1 MIRLIEWDSLE
12 LRVSGEKLA
21 AIAKPILL
29 GASAELEAID
39 FQFTNGMLRIE
50 GFVRKLVRI
59 RFTVEIPRIEASGLT
74 VRVALQNATALGII
88 PIPSFLFKLI
98 EGKLPRDLV
107 RLEQGSTFV
116 VALDRF
122 LPSFVEATIQQV
134 WIVDGGLAV
143 TLGRG
148 GADLPPD
155 SKGEPDHGSDTPGR

>member
-1 MIRLIEWDSLE
+1 MPHLIEWDSLE

-50 GFVRKLVRI
+50 GFVRKFIRI

-74 VRVALQNATALGII
+74 VRVPLQNATALGVI
-88 PIPSFLFKLI
+88 PIPAFLFKLM
-98 EGKLPRDLV
+98 EGKLPRGLV

-116 VALDRF
+116 VTLDRF
-122 LPSFVEATIQQV
+122 LPSFMEATIQQV

-155 SKGEPDHGSDTPGR
+155 SEGDSHHGSDDHSR

>member
-1 MIRLIEWDSLE
+1 MSRLLEWDSLE
-12 LRVSGEKLA
+12 LRVSGEKLS
-21 AIAKPILL
+21 AIAKPLLL

-50 GFVRKLVRI
+50 GFVRKFFRM
-59 RFTVEIPRIEASGLT
+59 RFTVEIPRIEADGLT
-74 VRVALQNATALGII
+74 VRIPLQNATALGVI
-88 PIPSFLFKLI
+88 PIPSFLFRLI
-98 EGKLPRDLV
+98 EAKLPRDLV

-122 LPSFVEATIQQV
+122 LPSFVSATIQNI

-148 GADLPPD
+148 GADLPPGIE
-155 SKGEPDHGSDTPGR
+155 GELHGSDKPGR